1 MSNMSSLYKKRF
13 PLSKLTLRYLL
24 QILILAVIYHLAV
37 RVGLEMAYVQINTS
51 PVWPPTGIALAA
63 LLIFGGELWPGIT
76 LGVLLGSILTGA
88 PLILALGMALGN
100 TLEALCGFLLLKH
113 IVDFHNA
120 IDRTQDVLGLLLAS
134 IFSTAISATIGTT
147 TLMVINADVAQRLG
161 AIWLTWWI
169 GDLLGALV
177 VAPLLLVW
185 VSASP
190 FRIGKRVYLEEGIL
204 LMLLAM
210 VTWYVFCNRPTAGIL
225 HQALIYVIIP
235 FSIWA
240 ALRLGQRGATSAAI
254 LVSGIAIWGTVQGMG
269 PFALE
274 SKNDS
279 LVLLQTFLA
288 VVSLTSLILAAA
300 IIERR
305 KATEALHQQANDLM
319 TLNESSK
326 TLLDNSDVASIYHT
340 ILQLAVTRLGVDAA
354 WIEIYHQA
362 PTESG
367 PAASC
372 GIPLEMVS
380 RLRTIWENGS
390 PDTSQNHPLVKTSDD
405 LPSAPD
411 VVNSSYQSY
420 AAFPLI
426 FSNQPIGVLKMLS
439 KDKSFFSEDRQL
451 LIQSFTNLAA
461 VATQNT
467 WLFGEVRRSN
477 KQLHAL
483 TQRLMKAQEE
493 ERLHL
498 SRELHDES
506 GQLLAGLLVQLGLLE
521 RDADLPKGVHERVAE
536 LKRTTNAI
544 QDNLHALAV
553 NLRPASL
560 DHLGLVT
567 ALRQY
572 VNEFSQQYDIDV
584 EFEAVGM
591 QQERLPIE
599 METSLFRIVQET
611 LTNVVLHA
619 QATHVDVLISQ
630 RNDHIVTT
638 VEDNGIGFIPTS
650 LTIEDHLGLFGMR
663 ERIEMLGG
671 KFTIESSPG
680 KGTTVNVKVPSNA

>member
-1 MSNMSSLYKKRF
+1 MSKMSSLYKNRF

-76 LGVLLGSILTGA
+76 LGVLLGSLLTGA
-88 PLILALGMALGN
+88 PLKLALGMALGN

-147 TLMVINADVAQRLG
+147 TLMVINADVVQRLG

-300 IIERR
+300 TIERR

-340 ILQLAVTRLGVDAA
+340 ILQLADTPRSGCRLDRN
-354 WIEIYHQA
+354 ISPCSDRIR
-362 PTESG
+362 S
-367 PAASC
+367 SC
-372 GIPLEMVS
+372 QQWHPS
-380 RLRTIWENGS
+380 RDGFPPEN
-390 PDTSQNHPLVKTSDD
+390 H
-405 LPSAPD
+405 
-411 VVNSSYQSY
+411 
-420 AAFPLI
+420 
-426 FSNQPIGVLKMLS
+426 M
-439 KDKSFFSEDRQL
+439 
-451 LIQSFTNLAA
+451 
-461 VATQNT
+461 
-467 WLFGEVRRSN
+467 
-477 KQLHAL
+477 
-483 TQRLMKAQEE
+483 
-493 ERLHL
+493 
-498 SRELHDES
+498 
-506 GQLLAGLLVQLGLLE
+506 
-521 RDADLPKGVHERVAE
+521 
-536 LKRTTNAI
+536 
-544 QDNLHALAV
+544 
-553 NLRPASL
+553 
-560 DHLGLVT
+560 
-567 ALRQY
+567 
-572 VNEFSQQYDIDV
+572 
-584 EFEAVGM
+584 
-591 QQERLPIE
+591 
-599 METSLFRIVQET
+599 
-611 LTNVVLHA
+611 
-619 QATHVDVLISQ
+619 
-630 RNDHIVTT
+630 
-638 VEDNGIGFIPTS
+638 
-650 LTIEDHLGLFGMR
+650 
-663 ERIEMLGG
+663 G
-671 KFTIESSPG
+671 K
-680 KGTTVNVKVPSNA
+680 